1 MILKMNKT
9 LKISAI
15 VTISLFLIVY
25 LIGKYNPFSMEFII
39 TQHGIISEF
48 IANNFILSSIICTLL
63 IVVTVSLMG
72 AITPVII
79 LAGFYFGLTTA
90 LFISIAGEVLG
101 AIIVFFY
108 GRYLFKSYFLNK
120 LGTRFKSFQEKF
132 NNNAISYLM
141 FIRVVGGTPFGVQ
154 NLLPAI
160 FDMKFKD
167 YLIATIIG
175 VLPWAFILTSIG
187 SSINDIVDAKEFD
200 SSMLIDINY
209 LLPLIVIALIIL
221 IPVIY
226 KSIKK
231 RIKS

>member
-1 MILKMNKT
+1 
-9 LKISAI
+9 
-15 VTISLFLIVY
+15 
-25 LIGKYNPFSMEFII
+25 
-39 TQHGIISEF
+39 
-48 IANNFILSSIICTLL
+48 
-63 IVVTVSLMG
+63 
-72 AITPVII
+72 
-79 LAGFYFGLTTA
+79 
-90 LFISIAGEVLG
+90 
-101 AIIVFFY
+101 
-108 GRYLFKSYFLNK
+108 
-120 LGTRFKSFQEKF
+120 
-132 NNNAISYLM
+132 M